1 MFLKYIIQAQAPRNI
16 YLPPPPKRKNT
27 HSPSSF
33 HVLLP
38 EVDQY
43 ATHGALTRLRP
54 ANGHVGIQRVPRR
67 VVGVIP
73 VGEAYAKGGG
83 WIAHEEG
90 STRHEWHAVGIGMG
104 EFEEFRFRF
113 LVGRYRCAHA
123 RGDASWSSTYQMLW
137 RERGTSVKYYIM
149 RANLA

>member
-1 MFLKYIIQAQAPRNI
+1 
-16 YLPPPPKRKNT
+16 
-27 HSPSSF
+27 
-33 HVLLP
+33 
-38 EVDQY
+38 
-43 ATHGALTRLRP
+43 
-54 ANGHVGIQRVPRR
+54 
-67 VVGVIP
+67 
-73 VGEAYAKGGG
+73 
-83 WIAHEEG
+83 
-90 STRHEWHAVGIGMG
+90 MG